1 LRQGQY
7 VGTQVFGSL
16 EQGSPLKAC
25 STVGIGHNDHCGY
38 LTAMR
43 WIYIYIYTH
52 IFIFMY
58 VYTHTQSF
66 HISCT
71 LLYLQIW
78 PAGAGAV
85 PVWTSGVEGYRNSE
99 ARWDETVRSNKI
111 NKSGRLKMRQDLDK
125 VKSRFWRARPDQAT
139 PRGDCLHRSWQ
150 VWYVPLCTAAR
161 EGQTGLQTL
170 SKEDYTYCPVR
181 LIKSEGGQPHLLL
194 THHGK
199 PPRGGARQTM
209 VLKCIVY
216 YDFLRQRRQFPG

>member
-1 LRQGQY
+1 
-7 VGTQVFGSL
+7 
-16 EQGSPLKAC
+16 
-25 STVGIGHNDHCGY
+25 
-38 LTAMR
+38 
-43 WIYIYIYTH
+43 
-52 IFIFMY
+52 MY

-181 LIKSEGGQPHLLL
+181 LIKSEGANPTYCSPITGSRPEAE
-194 THHGK
+194 
-199 PPRGGARQTM
+199 RARQWCWSALYTM
-209 VLKCIVY
+209 TSCAREDNFRVSFHINKALEGEAPIPRRIEKLLCKHCGRTELKAPIQVPLCPPWCG
-216 YDFLRQRRQFPG
+216 FPAS